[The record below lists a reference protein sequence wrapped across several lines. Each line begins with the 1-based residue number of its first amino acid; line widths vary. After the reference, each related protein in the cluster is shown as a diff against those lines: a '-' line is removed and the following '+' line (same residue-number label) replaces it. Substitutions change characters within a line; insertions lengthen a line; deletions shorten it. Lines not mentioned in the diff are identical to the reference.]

1 MVKGIGSGVLRM
13 RSEKGNRGVMK
24 IEREVGPEAAEPSAE
39 P

>member
-1 MVKGIGSGVLRM
+1 MVKSIGSGALRV